1 MRGRDTRQPFAS
13 KRLYPFTSK
22 YYLAAPINPAMKK
35 FLLVLTFAFPVLV
48 YAQHK
53 KTAPTT
59 FDLLIGTYTKG
70 TSKGIY
76 VYRFYAE
83 TGKLAYLNEIDDVSN
98 PSYLC
103 VTNDDKFVYAVNE
116 DGKNGGVSSFTFDP
130 KEGKLV
136 FLNRQS
142 SSGADPCYVSV
153 DKDKRN
159 IFVANYSSGNL
170 AVLPVNK
177 DGSLG
182 PVSQSIQDQ
191 GTGVNKERQEGPHVH
206 IAMLSPDEKY
216 LLYSDLGTDKLNVMR
231 YKPSQAQ
238 PLSPASEPFVSV
250 TAGEGPRH
258 IVFSNDKKHVYLVT
272 EMGSAVHVF
281 DYNSGKLK
289 QTQSITL
296 LRDGFKGQT
305 AGAAIKISP
314 DGRFLYASNRLETNE
329 ISVYAIDPDNGKL
342 IFTQRVTSD
351 GKNPRDFAID
361 PTGKF
366 LLVANQDSNIIFV
379 YHIDPAS
386 GRLFRISSGL
396 GIGNPVCLKFTPAE

>member
-1 MRGRDTRQPFAS
+1 
-13 KRLYPFTSK
+13 
-22 YYLAAPINPAMKK
+22 MKK
-35 FLLVLTFAFPVLV
+35 FLLIISLAFPVLV

-70 TSKGIY
+70 KSKGIY

-103 VTNDDKFVYAVNE
+103 VSDDDKNVYAVNE

-142 SSGADPCYVSV
+142 SSGADPCYVLV

-159 IFVANYSSGNL
+159 VFVANYSSGSL

-177 DGSLG
+177 DGSLS
-182 PVSQSIQDQ
+182 PVSQLVQDQ
-191 GTGVNKERQEGPHVH
+191 GQGVNKDRQEGPHVH
-206 IAMLSPDEKY
+206 MAMLSPDEKY
-216 LLYSDLGTDKLNVMR
+216 LLYNDLGTDKVNVMR
-231 YKPSQAQ
+231 YHPSDAQ
-238 PLSPASEPFVSV
+238 PLVPAKEPFVSV
-250 TAGEGPRH
+250 PGGEGPRH

-281 DYNSGKLK
+281 DYNGGKLK
-289 QTQSITL
+289 ETQSITL
-296 LRDGFKGQT
+296 LPDNFKGQT

-329 ISVYAIDPDNGKL
+329 ISVYAIDPANGKL
-342 IFTQRVTSD
+342 IFVQRVTTY

-366 LLVANQDSNIIFV
+366 MLVANQDS
-379 YHIDPAS
+379 DS
-386 GRLFRISSGL
+386 RW
-396 GIGNPVCLKFTPAE
+396 K

>member
-1 MRGRDTRQPFAS
+1 MYYTMRKLLLIIA
-13 KRLYPFTSK
+13 LYC
-22 YYLAAPINPAMKK
+22 
-35 FLLVLTFAFPVLV
+35 PVFI

-70 TSKGIY
+70 SSKGIY

-83 TGKLAYLNEIDDVSN
+83 KGKLAYLNEIDDVSN

-103 VTNDDKFVYAVNE
+103 VASNNKFVYAVNE
-116 DGKNGGVSSFTFDP
+116 NGKNGEVSSFTFDP
-130 KEGKLV
+130 KLGKLV
-136 FLNRQS
+136 FLNKQS
-142 SSGADPCYVSV
+142 TSGADPCYVSV
-153 DKDKRN
+153 DRDQKN
-159 IFVANYSSGNL
+159 VFVANYSSGNL
-170 AVLPVNK
+170 AVLPVNT
-177 DGSLG
+177 DGSLA
-182 PVSQSIQDQ
+182 PVSQLVQDRGQ
-191 GTGVNKERQEGPHVH
+191 GVNKERQEGPHVH

-216 LLYSDLGTDKLNVMR
+216 LLYSDLGTDKLNIMR
-231 YKPSQAQ
+231 YHSSHPQ
-238 PLSPASEPFVSV
+238 PLTPADPAIVSV
-250 TAGEGPRH
+250 PDGEGPRH

-281 DYNSGKLK
+281 DYDNGKLK
-289 QTQSITL
+289 ETQAITL
-296 LRDGFKGQT
+296 LRDGFKGKT

-342 IFTQRVTSD
+342 IFSQRVTTD

-366 LLVANQDSNIIFV
+366 LLVANQDSDTIYI
-379 YHIDPAS
+379 YLIDKAS
-386 GRLFRISSGL
+386 GKLFRMPGGL
-396 GIGNPVCLKFTPAE
+396 QIGNPVCLKFAPAE